1 MKNLYLKFLFLCF
14 SPSCKLSIWDLV
26 MHIFKCVIIG
36 EATHWLTWTCFK
48 RYWNFSLEAF
58 ALLSITSMV
67 AWQAN
72 SLNLTY
78 KMFDFVFHRPT
89 NRDRKFSGYFS
100 VWLNSIQKTLFY
112 LCVVS
117 YNSGLENLSCS
128 HQMVLL
134 VLSLFVWLTDSFQF
148 FQHVSFRSW
157 KENLGKIFAF

>member
-1 MKNLYLKFLFLCF
+1 ML
-14 SPSCKLSIWDLV
+14 SPLQQVKLLSPCNENNWKETLNG
-26 MHIFKCVIIG
+26 MEWKG
-36 EATHWLTWTCFK
+36 YQ

-58 ALLSITSMV
+58 ALISITSMV
-67 AWQAN
+67 AWQTN

-78 KMFDFVFHRPT
+78 KMFDFVFQRPT

-134 VLSLFVWLTDSFQF
+134 VLSLFVWLTESFQ
-148 FQHVSFRSW
+148 
-157 KENLGKIFAF
+157 LL